1 MPNRLKELRNSK
13 GLSMKQMSKELVEK
27 KYFDSITDA
36 TLSNYENEKREPK
49 LETWVKLADYFG
61 VDVGYLQGLS
71 DFENRS
77 SAKDNFLKN
86 VKEDSDAFIERKYS
100 VLDPFIAMDAKKHD
114 QTIRLLQEHLG
125 LGDDYY
131 DNVNIIQK
139 RRMAWIIESIMDT
152 PTQINN
158 TSVTDDVDRFIDVMI
173 TAVNDWYEPTQP
185 AKSDNV
191 TNYKSRYPVKS
202 NAQNKKASDDKPE
215 TEG

>member
-13 GLSMKQMSKELVEK
+13 GLSMKQMSTELVK
-27 KYFDSITDA
+27 QKYFDSITDA

-61 VDVGYLQGLS
+61 VDVGYLQGWS

-86 VKEDSDAFIERKYS
+86 VEEDSDAFIERKYS

-125 LGDDYY
+125 FSDDYY

-139 RRMAWIIESIMDT
+139 RRMAWIIESVMDT

-173 TAVNDWYEPTQP
+173 TAVNDWYEPNQP

-191 TNYKSRYPVKS
+191 TNYKSRYPVKPNS
-202 NAQNKKASDDKPE
+202 QNKKAPDGNLGAE
-215 TEG
+215 